1 MTQDEIIEMARQAGM
16 NIDVLTRCR
25 NIELLEPFV
34 KLVAQQA
41 QAEEREA
48 CLKEVEASAGA
59 YDCTVACGG
68 PASTFTVK
76 LPRTADHIAQAIR
89 ARGKHE
95 QR

>member
-1 MTQDEIIEMARQAGM
+1 MTRDEIIEMARQAGM

-48 CLKEVEASAGA
+48 CAKVADEYTKASYLGA
-59 YDCTVACGG
+59 VGA
-68 PASTFTVK
+68 
-76 LPRTADHIAQAIR
+76 AIR
-89 ARGKHE
+89 ARGDNK
-95 QR
+95 